1 MAEERLLWE
10 QERKYLNG
18 RIAELEAEVELFKK
32 SPGGSFL
39 SQKERINSQSQQ
51 HALSFASPGSNAIS
65 VSGSNEGS
73 SSSRAVPQ
81 ESGRNADGSPFYAP
95 APRNPSRTFEPN
107 EISALRVDT
116 ISAAR
121 ETPIRVTSKEL
132 TPSDFG
138 VQSPPTTATELETIP
153 ELVPESID
161 ISHILPGGDGIQ
173 IKASAVLPEFVA
185 KVLSPQNHSPA
196 KLSPNVRPPVRDV
209 GQALSPHARDN
220 FSPLSRDA
228 NGKLIEK
235 VDVGAVMT
243 VPENKRLTMHAGHTP
258 NHSISKLDFLTT
270 ESGSATPTQVHTEG
284 QPHVHRPSC
293 SKFDG
298 PDELDGDKELTGPL
312 GLTNERG
319 TDDIFFAK
327 LVEKLVEV
335 EKSEGV
341 SPSSES
347 VSSLRSDRE
356 ERERE
361 KAHKEDEEK
370 DLPALKLKPSLNF
383 GRPMG
388 SLY

>member
-1 MAEERLLWE
+1 MAEERALWE

-18 RIAELEAEVELFKK
+18 RIVDLEAELELMKK

-39 SQKERINSQSQQ
+39 SLKERIHSQSQQ
-51 HALSFASPGSNAIS
+51 NALSFASPGSNAIS
-65 VSGSNEGS
+65 VSGSIDGS
-73 SSSRAVPQ
+73 SSRFVPQ

-95 APRNPSRTFEPN
+95 APRNPSRTFEVN

-153 ELVPESID
+153 ELLPESID

-185 KVLSPQNHSPA
+185 KVLSPQTHSPA
-196 KLSPNVRPPVRDV
+196 KLSPNIRPLVRDV
-209 GQALSPHARDN
+209 GQTLSPHARDN
-220 FSPLSRDA
+220 LSPLSRDTD
-228 NGKLIEK
+228 GKVVEK
-235 VDVGAVMT
+235 ADVGT
-243 VPENKRLTMHAGHTP
+243 VISAPENKRLTMHAGHTP
-258 NHSISKLDFLTT
+258 NHSISKLDFLTA
-270 ESGSATPTQVHTEG
+270 ESGSATPTQVHTES
-284 QPHVHRPSC
+284 QPHVHRPTC

-298 PDELDGDKELTGPL
+298 ADDLDGDRELTGPL

-327 LVEKLVEV
+327 LVEKLAEV

-347 VSSLRSDRE
+347 TSSLRSDME
-356 ERERE
+356 EKERES
-361 KAHKEDEEK
+361 AHQEEEK
-370 DLPALKLKPSLNF
+370 DLPLLKLKPSLNF

-388 SLY
+388 SLH